1 MGTWRKN
8 TEESPVR
15 AHLKLFHLFI
25 VPAGGGGEG
34 GWCRR
39 IKKAVLVNI
48 NLEKP

>member
-1 MGTWRKN
+1 MGTWGKN
-8 TEESPVR
+8 TEDSPVR

-25 VPAGGGGEG
+25 VPAEG

-39 IKKAVLVNI
+39 IKRAVLVNI